1 MFAYCKIPGQVF
13 DIETEPGREVSGT
26 NLSRMR
32 LFCSSHCLVE
42 VRKLV
47 LECEAS
53 LVNSTFPD
61 WHWTEQDPE
70 TGEPVV
76 TPDPDTGKLGPAWRE
91 WGTLIPPCGQYQS
104 HSSKLCLVYALSI
117 FPLH

>member
-1 MFAYCKIPGQVF
+1 M
-13 DIETEPGREVSGT
+13 
-26 NLSRMR
+26 
-32 LFCSSHCLVE
+32 E

-61 WHWTEQDPE
+61 WHWAEQDPE

-76 TPDPDTGKLGPAWRE
+76 TPDPDTGELGPAWRE

-104 HSSKLCLVYALSI
+104 LIQVWFMLFRYFRRICM
-117 FPLH
+117 